1 MSPNKRNIL
10 IIFLFCLV
18 TTVAGVY
25 LLGGVKPAQIKAFLE
40 SLGGWAPII
49 YILLYIVGT
58 LFLLPST
65 PLNLAGG
72 ALFGVFWGTLWTS
85 IGAILAAII
94 SFTFTRTIGREYI
107 SRRFAGRWET
117 LNAELYHG
125 GLFYM
130 FALRLLPLIPYGLVN
145 FAAGLTSIKFKDY
158 LIGTILGTIPGIL
171 PFIMMG
177 AGLNELHSGNLVPLV
192 SGLGLVGVL
201 VGVATWYRRRR
212 TLRIK

>member
-1 MSPNKRNIL
+1 VSQNKRNIAIL
-10 IIFLFCLV
+10 FIFCLV

-40 SLGGWAPII
+40 SLGIWAPVI

-65 PLNLAGG
+65 PLNLTGG
-72 ALFGVFWGTLWTS
+72 ALFGVFWGTFWTAL
-85 IGAILAAII
+85 GAILAAII
-94 SFTFTRTIGREYI
+94 SFAF
-107 SRRFAGRWET
+107 
-117 LNAELYHG
+117 
-125 GLFYM
+125 
-130 FALRLLPLIPYGLVN
+130 IPYGLVN

-158 LIGTILGTIPGIL
+158 LIGTILGTIPGIF
-171 PFIMMG
+171 PFVMMG
-177 AGLNELHSGNLVPLV
+177 SGLNQLHNGNIIPLLSG
-192 SGLGLVGVL
+192 SGLVGVL